1 MSALSDIAHK
11 QEICR
16 EILSTL
22 PELGDDIDTLEAL
35 TTALGPLD
43 VFIEFDGDAALGFIA
58 LKARSPT
65 AIDIFAIAVRRAAQR
80 RGIGSH
86 LIASAVPCC
95 QDHGAEYLWA
105 ALPQQTRSGR
115 AGQTACCVVGPWS
128 CEVVQHESAPL
139 PTSND
144 ALHGQNGQSRE
155 EEKHKKAMYVY
166 TGTP

>member
-86 LIASAVPCC
+86 LIASAVHFC

-115 AGQTACCVVGPWS
+115 AAAKAQAFYQAHDFRAQIAGADDTQTAHLWVKNITAPGPW
-128 CEVVQHESAPL
+128 QILNHIGRRW
-139 PTSND
+139 T
-144 ALHGQNGQSRE
+144 RR
-155 EEKHKKAMYVY
+155 
-166 TGTP
+166 